1 MSNAPIT
8 LSAAESDLL
17 LAHLM
22 HAGHTEGQERK
33 SVRNYTIALMMLE
46 AGLRVGEVV
55 TLQWPQLYCFGQPAK
70 SITVETLKKKKKSER
85 VIPLSL
91 HIQNAANEMYRLWW
105 SGLDFIPGIFAFC
118 KYPDCGHITTRQV
131 ERIIKRAAIAA
142 LGRPVHPHALRHTFA
157 SRLMR
162 RVNIRTVQELLGHE
176 SVTST
181 QIYTHPNEDDKK
193 NAIASFDAV
202 ASMD

>member
-1 MSNAPIT
+1 MSKAPIT

-17 LAHLM
+17 LAHLL
-22 HAGHTEGQERK
+22 HAGHTRRQERK
-33 SVRNYTIALMMLE
+33 STRNYMIALMMLE

-55 TLQWPQLYCFGQPAK
+55 TIQWQQLYCFGQPAK
-70 SITVETLKKKKKSER
+70 SIAIETLKKKKKSER

-91 HIQNAANEMYRLWW
+91 HIQNAANGMYTLWW
-105 SGLDFIPGIFAFC
+105 SGLDFVPSVYAFC
-118 KYPDCGHITTRQV
+118 KYPGHGHVTTRQV